1 MITRDSFFALK
12 PELREVRVPM
22 LGGSVYV
29 KEMTAGERD
38 RFEVEH
44 LRSADKD
51 FRARMAAA
59 TVCDSEGVLL
69 FGPDDVAKLSKL
81 PADALTEIVMAA
93 NKVNRMSADDVEEL
107 SKN

>member
-1 MITRDSFFALK
+1 MLTRESFFALK
-12 PELREVRVPM
+12 PELREVQVPI

-44 LRSADKD
+44 IKSGEND

-59 TVCDSEGVLL
+59 TVCDADGVLL
-69 FGPDDVAKLSKL
+69 FGPGDVPKLSSL
-81 PADALTEIVMAA
+81 PADALTEIALAA